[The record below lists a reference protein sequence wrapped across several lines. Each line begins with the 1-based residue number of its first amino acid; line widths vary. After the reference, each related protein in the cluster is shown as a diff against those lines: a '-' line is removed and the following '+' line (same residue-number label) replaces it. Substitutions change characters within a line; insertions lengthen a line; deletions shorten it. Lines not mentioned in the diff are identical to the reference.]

1 METKAEKM
9 LYLPVLTENSS
20 VHSHASV
27 LRRVSGRAQER
38 GEEREFGECQLKKKA
53 QPKVESSVLYGALS
67 EDFKPRTQH
76 LR

>member
-1 METKAEKM
+1 METTAEKM
-9 LYLPVLTENSS
+9 LYLPALTENSS

-27 LRRVSGRAQER
+27 LRRVSGRAQDR
-38 GEEREFGECQLKKKA
+38 VEEREFGKCQLKKKHNL
-53 QPKVESSVLYGALS
+53 KVESYVLYGALS

>member
-1 METKAEKM
+1 M
-9 LYLPVLTENSS
+9 LYLPALTENSS
-20 VHSHASV
+20 VQSRASA

-38 GEEREFGECQLKKKA
+38 VEEREFGECQLKNKHSL
-53 QPKVESSVLYGALS
+53 KVESYVVYGALA